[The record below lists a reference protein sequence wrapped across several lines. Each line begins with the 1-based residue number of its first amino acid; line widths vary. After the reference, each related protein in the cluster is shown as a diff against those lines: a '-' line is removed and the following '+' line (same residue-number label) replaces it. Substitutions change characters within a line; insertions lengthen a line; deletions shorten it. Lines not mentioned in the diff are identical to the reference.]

1 LQVADIEGLKN
12 YIYHIWSLCNDR
24 NRTFSIFLSLYRLFQ
39 PESEPQM
46 KDKMWQLNEF
56 KGINL
61 NLEGPLEIQLKV
73 FFIY

>member
-1 LQVADIEGLKN
+1 
-12 YIYHIWSLCNDR
+12 
-24 NRTFSIFLSLYRLFQ
+24 
-39 PESEPQM
+39 M